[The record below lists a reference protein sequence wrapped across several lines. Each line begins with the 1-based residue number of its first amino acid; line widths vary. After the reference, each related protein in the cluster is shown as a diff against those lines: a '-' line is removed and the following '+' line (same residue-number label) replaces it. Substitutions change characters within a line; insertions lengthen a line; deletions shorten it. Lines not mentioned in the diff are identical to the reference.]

1 MGYNTTVM
9 ICNDS
14 LHAIESDPEFG
25 KNLALAVGEMYRSN
39 RPLDVPAYSYN
50 SEGKAAGIYCNAA
63 SVIESHHADGTTLV
77 AVGGNHGTKLGEFYY
92 VGHHHTDD
100 GQVALLK
107 ALADKLGYR
116 VSKKTSG
123 RVDI

>member
-25 KNLALAVGEMYRSN
+25 KSLGNAIQEAGCYNKPV
-39 RPLDVPAYSYN
+39 DVS
-50 SEGKAAGIYCNAA
+50 AGIYCNAA
-63 SVIESHHADGTTLV
+63 RVIECHHADATALV
-77 AVGGNHGTKLGEFYY
+77 AVGGNHGTSLGEFYY
-92 VGHHHTDD
+92 VGHHHTTD

-116 VSKKTSG
+116 VSKKPS
-123 RVDI
+123 

>member
-1 MGYNTTVM
+1 MGWNTTVM

-14 LHAIESDPEFG
+14 LHAIETDAEFG
-25 KNLALAVGEMYRSN
+25 KNLADAIKKASCYNKPV
-39 RPLDVPAYSYN
+39 DVSAYWYN
-50 SEGKAAGIYCNAA
+50 SEGKATGIYCNAA
-63 SVIESHHADGTTLV
+63 SVIESHHADGTALV

-92 VGHHHTDD
+92 VGNHTTDA

-116 VSKKTSG
+116 VSKKSG
-123 RVDI
+123 

>member
-1 MGYNTTVM
+1 MGWNTTVM

-14 LHAIESDPEFG
+14 LHAIESDAEFG
-25 KNLALAVGEMYRSN
+25 KNLANAIKKASCYNKPV
-39 RPLDVPAYSYN
+39 DVS
-50 SEGKAAGIYCNAA
+50 AGSYCNAA
-63 SVIESHHADGTTLV
+63 SVIESHHADGTALV

-116 VSKKTSG
+116 VSKKSG
-123 RVDI
+123 